1 MINDPPPAC
10 YAFAVIDIHSH
21 IMPTIDDG
29 ARTVE
34 EAVEM
39 ARIAAE
45 DGIEQMVSTPHMFN
59 GLSHNPEPSEI
70 ADRVAQLNE
79 AVRKV
84 LSGPFT
90 ILPGN
95 EVRISHEMVGQ
106 VRQNRVSRINGRNYM
121 LVEFPQVSVPM
132 AAEELF
138 YGLQCEGVQPILVHP
153 ERNSQI
159 QADPSIVANF
169 VEHGILIQ
177 VTAMSVT
184 GEFGPAA
191 KTCADRLLR
200 HNCVHFLASD
210 AHRPGRRR
218 PVLSKGKA
226 AAAVIIG
233 EERAR
238 ALVYDNPLAA
248 IRGEKLQVDSPIPF
262 GSSVNGPNR
271 PNRSNPKRSFL
282 SRFFS
287 Q

>member
-1 MINDPPPAC
+1 
-10 YAFAVIDIHSH
+10 
-21 IMPTIDDG
+21 MPDIDDG

-45 DGIEQMVSTPHMFN
+45 DGIEEMVSTPHMFN

-70 ADRVAQLNE
+70 ADRVARLNE

-90 ILPGN
+90 VLPGN
-95 EVRISHEMVGQ
+95 EVRISHEIVGQ
-106 VRQNRVSRINGRNYM
+106 VHQNRVSKINGRNYM

-159 QADPSIVANF
+159 QADPSIVASF

-191 KTCADRLLR
+191 KICADILLR
-200 HNCVHFLASD
+200 RNCVHFLATD
-210 AHRPGRRR
+210 THRTSSR
-218 PVLSKGKA
+218 PPILSKGRA
-226 AAAVIIG
+226 AAAAIIG
-233 EERAR
+233 EDRAR
-238 ALVYDNPLAA
+238 ALVLDNPRAV
-248 IRGEKLQVDSPIPF
+248 INGEAVQVQPPIHL
-262 GSSVNGPNR
+262 GSSAK
-271 PNRSNPKRSFL
+271 PKRSFF
-282 SRFFS
+282 SRFF
-287 Q
+287 